1 MGASAVSD
9 QDEFYMYLWL
19 FLSRNSE
26 KQHCSQP
33 KSRSIA
39 SYWQQKRCW
48 SETADAPLLDFYEF
62 LVDKYKKHLVK
73 DTNKIDKELEELSWE
88 MGQKLYSSREEFYER

>member
-1 MGASAVSD
+1 MSYKIIPTETFKTQVRTGASAVSD

-26 KQHCSQP
+26 KQHYSQP

-39 SYWQQKRCW
+39 SYWQQKSCW
-48 SETADAPLLDFYEF
+48 SETADAPGKNFST
-62 LVDKYKKHLVK
+62 KRAIHAAGCM
-73 DTNKIDKELEELSWE
+73 S
-88 MGQKLYSSREEFYER
+88 GH